1 MGLLPGASP
10 AKSETAATPSP
21 LTRSSHDPAARLPEG
36 DSASEYWD
44 VTIKLDSGH
53 HIVARF
59 IITNVGFGDRN
70 GIAFGHLV
78 HPDGSRVAF
87 RNGKLQG
94 RWRLTGN
101 DQNLDIGGC
110 HLFMEANP
118 YRFWINKD
126 DVKIDLRFA
135 PNFASGDARRCDTGW
150 LPLGC
155 ALTGLHRSRGRSGFG
170 DEAAPRSVDGEAS
183 LVHTWTRENEV
194 KQVTRRIDFYG
205 FQPEPSFV
213 VTFLAPSGPQAQW
226 LAAPSEEGTWRS
238 TTQFDANPVG
248 HLDGLEREGYLVP
261 RRVELTGAGAA
272 GQIQLSQ
279 TVLEADPLGGPC
291 FSFTLDGFYGACD
304 PTGCGR
310 RWHLTLRF
318 RRTQPAPPNSS
329 RVRESL
335 RLRFSIHLII
345 TDHADEIRALA
356 WESDGAKACKL
367 AC

>member
-1 MGLLPGASP
+1 MAVIRNCAWLPLSLCLLGLLPGASP

-135 PNFASGDARRCDTGW
+135 PNFALATPAAATPDGYHLDVLSLAAPVAGTLW
-150 LPLGC
+150 
-155 ALTGLHRSRGRSGFG
+155 FG

-272 GQIQLSQ
+272 GQIQLSE
-279 TVLEADPLGGPC
+279 TVLEADPLGGLAFPLRWMASRGMRPHRVWAQVA
-291 FSFTLDGFYGACD
+291 FDVTL
-304 PTGCGR
+304 
-310 RWHLTLRF
+310 
-318 RRTQPAPPNSS
+318 PPNSTS
-329 RVRESL
+329 PPQL
-335 RLRFSIHLII
+335 LQGTGIAALTFLNPL
-345 TDHADEIRALA
+345 DHH
-356 WESDGAKACKL
+356 
-367 AC
+367 